1 MKNWYKNQK
10 GSMTA
15 YAIITIFCFIFIL
28 TGLFLSSASI
38 RKRQLRSIIEIA
50 KAYQRDKSEI
60 EKIYRNR
67 QRLDTSKYVQDD
79 LVLFYDGINNTGN
92 GHSNKATTWKDL
104 STSNFDGTLM
114 NFEDNSWTSNSLK
127 FDGID
132 DWVKIAR
139 MDYPSITIEI
149 VMEYENLDRN
159 SEIVVIANWQD
170 GGYGIDIHDSH
181 DSTYKDRN
189 SFSLGLLGKGYQ
201 YVWADSPA
209 KIGKKYTLTGSYDG
223 NTIKFWENGIKKES
237 NLEGTIGN
245 TQDNTVMVLGGNPK
259 GENSDASFNGKI
271 YAVRI
276 YSKALTDE
284 EVKQNYELDVQR
296 YGVEDN
302 LQ

>member
-15 YAIITIFCFIFIL
+15 YAVITIFCFIFIL
-28 TGLFLSSASI
+28 TGLFLSSTSI
-38 RKRQLRSIIEIA
+38 RKGQLRTIMEIV
-50 KAYQRDKSEI
+50 KVYKRDTQRVEEI
-60 EKIYRNR
+60 YANR
-67 QRLDTSKYVQDD
+67 QILDTSKYVQDN
-79 LVLFYDGINNTGN
+79 LVLFYDGLNNTGS

-114 NFEDNSWTSNSLK
+114 NFGDNSWTNNSLT

-132 DWVKIAR
+132 DWVKIAQ
-139 MDYPSITIEI
+139 MDYSNITVEV
-149 VMEYENLDRN
+149 VMEYYNLDGD
-159 SEIVVIANWQD
+159 SEIDVVTNWQS
-170 GGYGIDIHDSH
+170 GGYGIDIHDS
-181 DSTYKDRN
+181 TYRDRN
-189 SFSLGLLGKGYQ
+189 TFAFLLSGKGYQ
-201 YVWADSPA
+201 YIQSDNPA
-209 KIGKKYTLTGSYDG
+209 KIGKKYILTGSYDG
-223 NTIKFWENGIKKES
+223 SIVKFWENGIKKES

>member
-28 TGLFLSSASI
+28 TALFLSSASI

-67 QRLDTSKYVQDD
+67 QRLDTSKYVQDG

-92 GHSNKATTWKDL
+92 GHSNNATTWKDL
-104 STSNFDGTLM
+104 STSNFNGTLM
-114 NFEDNSWTSNSLK
+114 NFEDNSWTNNSLT

-132 DWVKIAR
+132 DWVKIAQ
-139 MDYPSITIEI
+139 MDYPNITMEI
-149 VMEYENLDRN
+149 IMEYDNYGDSQVN
-159 SEIVVIANWQD
+159 VIGNWQN
-170 GGYGIDIHDSH
+170 GGYGIVKNEV
-181 DSTYKDRN
+181 TYKDSN
-189 SFSLGLLGKGYQ
+189 AFSVYLLGKSYQ
-201 YVWADSPA
+201 YIQSNNLT
-209 KIGKKYTLTGSYDG
+209 KIGKKYILTGSYDG
-223 NTIKFWENGIKKES
+223 STMKLWENGIKNELS
-237 NLEGTIGN
+237 IEGTIGN
-245 TQDNTVMVLGGNPK
+245 PQNNTIMVLGANPD
-259 GENSDASFNGKI
+259 GSNYVSNWFTGKI

-276 YSKALTDE
+276 YNRALTDE
-284 EVKQNYELDVQR
+284 EVKQNYELDIQR

>member
-15 YAIITIFCFIFIL
+15 YAVITIFCFIFIL

-38 RKRQLRSIIEIA
+38 RKGQLRTIMEIV
-50 KAYQRDKSEI
+50 KVYKRDTQRVEEI
-60 EKIYRNR
+60 YANR
-67 QRLDTSKYVQDD
+67 QILDTSKYVQDN
-79 LVLFYDGINNTGN
+79 LVLFYDGLNNTGS

-114 NFEDNSWTSNSLK
+114 NFGDNSWNYNSLT

-132 DWVKIAR
+132 DWVKIAQ
-139 MDYPSITIEI
+139 MDYSNITMEV
-149 VMEYENLDRN
+149 VMEYNNLDGD
-159 SEIVVIANWQD
+159 SEIDVVTNWES
-170 GGYGIDIHDSH
+170 GGYGIDIHDPT

-189 SFSLGLLGKGYQ
+189 TFAVFLLGKRYQ
-201 YVWADSPA
+201 YVRADNPA
-209 KIGKKYTLTGSYDG
+209 KIGKKYILTGSYDG
-223 NTIKFWENGIKKES
+223 SIMKFWENGIKKES
-237 NLEGTIGN
+237 NVEGTIGN
-245 TQDNTVMVLGGNPK
+245 TQNNTVMVLGGQPNGIWCGP
-259 GENSDASFNGKI
+259 SFTGKI

-276 YSKALTDE
+276 YKRALTDE
-284 EVKQNYELDVQR
+284 EVKQNYELDIQR